1 MDVTNLVKFSKK
13 MVGHFF
19 LTLFIFVCKAINEID
34 EMRMRLVNDKPVIYD
49 KINTGFTAMTDA
61 GFYVEVYTKFYKSH
75 NKFYNQAKIELEF
88 AKKNNGAN
96 YLPKDISEH
105 IFVTSLPW
113 ISFIQ
118 MTHPIP
124 QDKNA
129 QTIPRI
135 CWGKYFERNGKLIMN
150 LNIIV
155 SRIFV
160 DGYPL
165 SKTFLKIQEY
175 FDNPKNNLK

>member
-1 MDVTNLVKFSKK
+1 
-13 MVGHFF
+13 
-19 LTLFIFVCKAINEID
+19 
-34 EMRMRLVNDKPVIYD
+34 
-49 KINTGFTAMTDA
+49 
-61 GFYVEVYTKFYKSH
+61 
-75 NKFYNQAKIELEF
+75 
-88 AKKNNGAN
+88 
-96 YLPKDISEH
+96 
-105 IFVTSLPW
+105 
-113 ISFIQ
+113 

-129 QTIPRI
+129 QTIPWI
-135 CWGKYFERNGKLIMN
+135 CWWKYFERNGKLIMN